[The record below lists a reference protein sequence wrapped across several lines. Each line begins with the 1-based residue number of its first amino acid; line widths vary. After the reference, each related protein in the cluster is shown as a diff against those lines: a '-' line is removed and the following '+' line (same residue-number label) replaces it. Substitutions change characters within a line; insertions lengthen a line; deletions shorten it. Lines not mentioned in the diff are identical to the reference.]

1 MSDLLTSPIRL
12 NQPINKY
19 NNNNNKGKVQAL
31 LCQGGNSIYR
41 IYIYKYIYFSFL
53 PLPPTLLLFQHEDK
67 TKKSTIS
74 NQNEAPDMLLRKN
87 TI

>member
-31 LCQGGNSIYR
+31 LCQGGNSIYH
-41 IYIYKYIYFSFL
+41 IYIYKYIYIYIYISFL
-53 PLPPTLLLFQHEDK
+53 PLPPTLVLF
-67 TKKSTIS
+67 
-74 NQNEAPDMLLRKN
+74 
-87 TI
+87 